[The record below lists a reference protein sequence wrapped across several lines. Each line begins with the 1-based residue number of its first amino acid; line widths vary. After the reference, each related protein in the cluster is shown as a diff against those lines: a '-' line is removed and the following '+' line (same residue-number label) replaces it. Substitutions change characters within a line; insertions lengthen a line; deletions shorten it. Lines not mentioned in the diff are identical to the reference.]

1 MNDKSRSVQ
10 KMFARIAGRYDLLN
24 RLMTFG
30 QDIAW
35 RRVTVKTL
43 GLVPCVKVL
52 DVGCGTGDLAY
63 ETLRQRSDAT
73 ITACDFTWEMVT
85 LAKDRVNSGRINWLI
100 ADAMYLP
107 FKTDTFECVTSGF
120 LMRNVTD
127 KEKTFS
133 EQFRILKTGGKFAAL
148 DTTPAQDN
156 FFKPFIQVYL
166 KYIVPLLGRF
176 VAGDRA
182 AYTYLPETT
191 MQFLTA
197 DQLARVAEK
206 AGFEKVV
213 YRRMNF
219 GTVAIHSGQKK

>member
-35 RRVTVKTL
+35 RRVTVKIL
-43 GLVPCVKVL
+43 GMEASAKVL

-63 ETLRQRSDAT
+63 ETLRQRSDST
-73 ITACDFTWEMVT
+73 VTACDFTWEMVA
-85 LAKDRVNSGRINWLI
+85 LAKTRAHSSRVNWLI

-107 FKTDTFECVTSGF
+107 FKTETFDCVTSGF

-133 EQFRILKTGGKFAAL
+133 EQVRVLKIGGKFAAL
-148 DTTPAQDN
+148 DTTPAQNN

-166 KYIVPLLGRF
+166 KHIVPLLGRF

-197 DQLARVAEK
+197 DQLAGVAEK
-206 AGFEKVV
+206 AGFENVV